1 MQKSY
6 LNTHMKYQKNTI
18 TMTTSNSNHNQDL
31 HQTHTHTQSTEITEE
46 ARVDRESASTLAV
59 VGFK

>member
-1 MQKSY
+1 
-6 LNTHMKYQKNTI
+6 MKYQKNTI